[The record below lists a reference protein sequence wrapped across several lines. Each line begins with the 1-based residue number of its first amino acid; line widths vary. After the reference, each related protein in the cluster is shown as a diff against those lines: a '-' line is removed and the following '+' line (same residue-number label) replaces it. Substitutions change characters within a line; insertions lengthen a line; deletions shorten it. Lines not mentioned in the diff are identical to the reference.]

1 MKVKGGAHRQQNS
14 NSKKAEMSRV
24 LSGYGQ
30 VMDTIPE
37 RLLIT
42 AMGHPRKKMR
52 KTGNGTRWGYM
63 STLSALRRWRQENQ
77 GIKANFGYIVNSKTA
92 LSTAWQKMLY
102 G

>member
-63 STLSALRRWRQENQ
+63 STLPALRRWRQENQ
-77 GIKANFGYIVNSKTA
+77 GFKPTRTSGDPTSSPFPSLHTKR
-92 LSTAWQKMLY
+92 LM
-102 G
+102 

>member
-42 AMGHPRKKMR
+42 AMGHPRKKMVGLHVY
-52 KTGNGTRWGYM
+52 TV
-63 STLSALRRWRQENQ
+63 STQKVEAGESGDQ
-77 GIKANFGYIVNSKTA
+77 GQLWLHSEF
-92 LSTAWQKMLY
+92 
-102 G
+102 